1 MIEATSPYLN
11 KPLRPLWEVNLQR
24 ASDRLARTNR
34 SLERTVA
41 LGAENNRKLDEIARL
56 LGVTPCH

>member
-11 KPLRPLWEVNLQR
+11 KPLRPLWEVTLQR

-41 LGAENNRKLDEIARL
+41 LGAENNRKLEEIARL
-56 LGVTPCH
+56 LGVTP